1 MKVTIYGRL
10 PGLNEYIDAERQSK
24 YKAAALK
31 AQSMQLVMIYAKRDL
46 RKWRAKGPVYMR
58 YIWYEPNARRDKDN
72 ISAYGRKVIQ
82 DALVKGGFLAG
93 DGWKHII
100 GFSDEFGIDRVRPRI
115 EVRIYEEDE
124 YAHTNENADSGNSN
138 NLRAAGAA
146 GAAAPI
152 GGAG

>member
-58 YIWYEPNARRDKDN
+58 YTWYEPNRRRDKDN
-72 ISAYGRKVIQ
+72 VSGYGRKIIQ
-82 DALVKGGFLAG
+82 DALVKGGYLRN
-93 DGWKHII
+93 DGWNEIA
-100 GFSDEFGIDRVRPRI
+100 GFSDEFRVDKSRPRI
-115 EVRIYEEDE
+115 EVEIEEE
-124 YAHTNENADSGNSN
+124 T
-138 NLRAAGAA
+138 
-146 GAAAPI
+146 
-152 GGAG
+152 